1 MKRQVL
7 VQLLLPTLD
16 GKGVKVPLSKLRS
29 LAHELSDRFGGVT
42 SYLRAPAEGLWQ
54 PHEDAP
60 AEKDD
65 IVIFEVMAE
74 DLDQAFWRSLR
85 ARLQADLAQS
95 EIIVRAQPVDIL

>member
-1 MKRQVL
+1 MKKRVL
-7 VQLLLPTLD
+7 IQILLPTLD

-29 LAHELSDRFGGVT
+29 LAHELSDRYCGVA

-65 IVIFEVMAE
+65 IAIFEVMAD
-74 DLDQAFWRSLR
+74 DLDQAFWRSWR
-85 ARLQADLAQS
+85 ERLEADLAQS
-95 EIIVRAQPVDIL
+95 EIIVRAQSVDIL